1 MISDKVVVRR
11 LGLVNYQDAFDRMRL
26 FSSKRDDDTVDEF
39 WLLQHQPV
47 FTQGYSCRHVPVGS
61 TDIPVI
67 STDRGGQITYHG
79 PGQIIV
85 YLLLDIKRRNQG
97 IRNLVHLVESAV
109 IAILDSY
116 GVEGET
122 RPDAPGV
129 YVLGQKIAS
138 LGIRIARGCSYHGL
152 SLNVDMD
159 TAPFMLIDVC
169 GIRGLEVTTFRQLG
183 IHADIN
189 EVEEHCISSLSDK
202 LGYHKIV
209 YS

>member
-1 MISDKVVVRR
+1 MITDKVVVRR

-26 FSSKRDDDTVDEF
+26 FSSKRDADTVDEF

-47 FTQGYSCRHVPVGS
+47 YTQGYSCKLVPVGS

-85 YLLLDIKRRNQG
+85 YLLLDLRRRNQG
-97 IRNLVHLVESAV
+97 IRNLVHLVESAI

-189 EVEEHCISSLSDK
+189 EVEENCISRLSDK
-202 LGYHKIV
+202 LGYNKIV

>member
-1 MISDKVVVRR
+1 MKNDQVVVRR
-11 LGLVNYQDAFDRMRL
+11 LGFVNYQDAFDRMQL
-26 FSSKRDDDTVDEF
+26 FSSKRDADTVDEF

-47 FTQGYSCRHVPVGS
+47 FTQGYSCKHVPVGS
-61 TDIPVI
+61 TNIPVI
-67 STDRGGQITYHG
+67 PTDRGGQITYHG

-85 YLLLDIKRRNQG
+85 YLLLDIRRRNQG
-97 IRNLVHLVESAV
+97 IRNLVHLVESAI

-116 GVEGET
+116 GVEGEI
-122 RPDAPGV
+122 RPDVPGV

-138 LGIRIARGCSYHGL
+138 LGFRIARGYSYHGL

-189 EVEEHCISSLSDK
+189 EVEEKCISSLSDK
-202 LGYHKIV
+202 LGYNKIV

>member
-1 MISDKVVVRR
+1 MINDQVVVRR

-26 FSSKRDDDTVDEF
+26 FSSKRDADTLDEF

-47 FTQGYSCRHVPVGS
+47 FTQGYSCKRVPVGS

-67 STDRGGQITYHG
+67 PTDRGGQITYHG
-79 PGQIIV
+79 PGQIVV
-85 YLLLDIKRRNQG
+85 YLLLDIRRRNQG
-97 IRNLVHLVESAV
+97 IRNLVNLVESAI

-183 IHADIN
+183 IHAAIN
-189 EVEEHCISSLSDK
+189 EVEENCISSLSDK
-202 LGYHKIV
+202 LGYNKIV